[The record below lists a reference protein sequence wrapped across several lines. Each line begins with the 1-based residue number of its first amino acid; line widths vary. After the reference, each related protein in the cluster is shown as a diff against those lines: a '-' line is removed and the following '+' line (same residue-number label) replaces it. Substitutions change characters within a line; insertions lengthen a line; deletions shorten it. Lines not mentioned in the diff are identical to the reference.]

1 MKVESLVNLQLTND
15 EWESLL
21 SIALVA
27 YGSDALDLQDLAFAE
42 SLLIKG
48 GAVPEDDPEDQPD
61 DEQVTIQ

>member
-1 MKVESLVNLQLTND
+1 MKVESLVNLQLTNE

-27 YGSDALDLQDLAFAE
+27 YGSDTLDLQDLAFAE

-48 GAVPEDDPEDQPD
+48 GAVPDDEPEEDD
-61 DEQVTIQ
+61 QVTIQ